1 MLSSNAQFLFII
13 YLVLFHLNVIGN
25 AIASAK
31 CRRAEY
37 RVGGE
42 CCPTCPPGMYVSRH
56 CTEFRSTSCASCTE
70 GTFQDGDNGREQCF
84 SCKHCDAGLG
94 LKVKKSCS
102 STSDAVCEVLDG
114 FFCSDSN
121 RGGCRAAQ
129 RHTVCSPGQ
138 YIGLT
143 GTADKDTE
151 CFHCTDGTFSDG
163 ASSSCQSHT
172 KCDSE
177 GLKLMT
183 PGTDSTDS
191 ECGEHGPH
199 AGLVAGKVIPGV
211 ILKKE
216 TLQLLVD
223 FEKLIPKMET
233 PELERECYNLYSQLL
248 KKKKKTEQKKKLR
261 RLRIEFVE
269 KRKILEQ
276 DSQLTE
282 RMYIQ
287 LLEDTE
293 DLEMAF
299 DDGAAGEGTSDLPS
313 APLLSPELPAG
324 LETSI
329 PPAPS
334 SETQPAGLET
344 SIPPAPSS
352 ETQPAGLETSI
363 PPAPSSE
370 TQPAGLETS
379 IPPAPSSETQPAGLE
394 TSIPPAPSS
403 ETQPAGLE
411 TSIPPA
417 PSSETQPAEETT
429 PLMSSESPA
438 PTGDQQEHTSRTS
451 TPDVTMDGHDDDQ
464 SLDALAYRSG
474 TGQLDIEMGP
484 VQTLPKDRNRI
495 L

>member
-1 MLSSNAQFLFII
+1 MVEAHTKGITMFLAFMLTICSVS
-13 YLVLFHLNVIGN
+13 VICGV
-25 AIASAK
+25 ASTASPSCPK
-31 CRRAEY
+31 DEY
-37 RVGGE
+37 RVGIE
-42 CCPTCPPGMYVSRH
+42 CCPACPAGKQVSKD
-56 CTEFRSTSCASCTE
+56 CEERSMTKCKNCSD
-70 GTFQDGDNGREQCF
+70 GTFQKGPNVKKQC
-84 SCKHCDAGLG
+84 SNCTKCDAGLG

-121 RGGCRAAQ
+121 GGGCRVVQ

-138 YIGLT
+138 YIGQR

-151 CFHCTDGTFSDG
+151 CLPCANGTFSNG
-163 ASSSCQSHT
+163 TSSCQPHT
-172 KCDSE
+172 ICDSV
-177 GLKLMT
+177 GGVQIQ

-191 ECGEHGPH
+191 TCLKYVAIAFIIIGCICFIIS
-199 AGLVAGKVIPGV
+199 LVLGALFYRW
-211 ILKKE
+211 LKIE
-216 TLQLLVD
+216 RDLTEW
-223 FEKLIPKMET
+223 EKQIDEMET
-233 PELERECYNLYSQLL
+233 PEQRSECYALWERLN
-248 KKKKKTEQKKKLR
+248 KKKKTQKQKMKL
-261 RLRIEFVE
+261 
-269 KRKILEQ
+269 
-276 DSQLTE
+276 DG
-282 RMYIQ
+282 
-287 LLEDTE
+287 
-293 DLEMAF
+293 
-299 DDGAAGEGTSDLPS
+299 GAAGEGTSGPS
-313 APLLSPELPAG
+313 STPLLSPELPAG

-438 PTGDQQEHTSRTS
+438 PTGDQQEHTSRKS

>member
-1 MLSSNAQFLFII
+1 MYHVNIKLTCI
-13 YLVLFHLNVIGN
+13 
-25 AIASAK
+25 
-31 CRRAEY
+31 
-37 RVGGE
+37 RVM
-42 CCPTCPPGMYVSRH
+42 PN
-56 CTEFRSTSCASCTE
+56 
-70 GTFQDGDNGREQCF
+70 DGDSVLTCVVYHFIALFYRW
-84 SCKHCDAGLG
+84 
-94 LKVKKSCS
+94 LKIKRDL
-102 STSDAVCEVLDG
+102 TEYA
-114 FFCSDSN
+114 N
-121 RGGCRAAQ
+121 RIDEMK
-129 RHTVCSPGQ
+129 TPGQ
-138 YIGLT
+138 VDECWALRKRLDKKKKTPKQKRKFDKLKYRYWTKRESLEVDWTLT
-143 GTADKDTE
+143 E
-151 CFHCTDGTFSDG
+151 W
-163 ASSSCQSHT
+163 
-172 KCDSE
+172 
-177 GLKLMT
+177 
-183 PGTDSTDS
+183 
-191 ECGEHGPH
+191 
-199 AGLVAGKVIPGV
+199 
-211 ILKKE
+211 
-216 TLQLLVD
+216 
-223 FEKLIPKMET
+223 EKLIDEMET
-233 PELERECYNLYSQLL
+233 PEQVLECLALWEQLEE
-248 KKKKKTEQKKKLR
+248 KKKTPKQERKFDELNDR
-261 RLRIEFVE
+261 YWE
-269 KRKILEQ
+269 KRESLEI
-276 DSQLTE
+276 DWTLT
-282 RMYIQ
+282 
-287 LLEDTE
+287 
-293 DLEMAF
+293 
-299 DDGAAGEGTSDLPS
+299 DGAAGEGTSGPS
-313 APLLSPELPAG
+313 STPLLSTELPAGLETSIPPAPSSETQPAGLETSIPPAPSSETQPAGLETSIPPAPSSETQPAG

-474 TGQLDIEMGP
+474 TGQIDIEMGP
-484 VQTLPKDRNRI
+484 VQTLPKERNRI